1 MVRFKSAFAV
11 ALVILLCAAVGADA
25 QNKPLKKIRVG
36 VPSVGMGNIII
47 FVTKEGKLF
56 EKYGLDA
63 EVITVMGS
71 GIGSKALISGNLDI
85 IPIATPTVIAANL
98 AGADMAIL
106 AHTMP
111 AVVHALMVRPDIKKP
126 EDLKGKKIG
135 VSSLGSLT
143 DFLVR
148 SIAKKK
154 GLNPDRDIT
163 LITTG
168 GSDTERVMALKAG
181 SVEAS
186 ALSHPGYGLARKMGF
201 SMLWDSAKELDY
213 PWMEITTRRAAIKS
227 DRELITNYMKAH
239 LEGIALFKT
248 NRDFGIKVI
257 KKYLK
262 TPDDELVNESYD
274 IFAKMFLP
282 TPYPNHPGMKISY
295 RIRRH
300 DAQRRLGSQAGRVHR
315 SEFRRGSS
323 TRAASSSRCMRSEQA
338 GDQVHPER
346 RRHETTWQL
355 QHIKLCFHPSLF
367 LYRMKRTISTKMSRS
382 MRNLRV
388 KDATRLTPS
397 GKPCVHSRQS

>member
-1 MVRFKSAFAV
+1 MTQYKLLFA
-11 ALVILLCAAVGADA
+11 ALFVVLSLVLAQVGFA
-25 QNKPLKKIRVG
+25 QQKALKKIRVG

-47 FVTKEGKLF
+47 FVTKEGRLF

-111 AVVHALMVRPDIKKP
+111 AVVHALMVRPDIKRP

-163 LITTG
+163 LVTTG

-181 SVEAS
+181 AVEAT
-186 ALSHPGYGLARKMGF
+186 AVSHPGYGLARKMGY
-201 SMLWDSAKELDY
+201 SMLWDSAKELNY
-213 PWMEITTRRAAIKS
+213 PWMEITTRRAAIKN

-262 TPDDELVNESYD
+262 TPDDDLVNESYD
-274 IFAKMFLP
+274 IFSKMFLP

-295 RIRRH
+295 EYVAMTRNDNEVWNHKPEAFTDSSFVAELDKSGFIK
-300 DAQRRLGSQAGRVHR
+300 RLY
-315 SEFRRGSS
+315 E
-323 TRAASSSRCMRSEQA
+323 
-338 GDQVHPER
+338 
-346 RRHETTWQL
+346 
-355 QHIKLCFHPSLF
+355 K
-367 LYRMKRTISTKMSRS
+367 
-382 MRNLRV
+382 
-388 KDATRLTPS
+388 
-397 GKPCVHSRQS
+397 

>member
-1 MVRFKSAFAV
+1 MIRHKFLLAPLFALIWL
-11 ALVILLCAAVGADA
+11 ALA
-25 QNKPLKKIRVG
+25 QTGFSQSKPLKKIHVG

-47 FVTKEGKLF
+47 FITKEAKLF

-85 IPIATPTVIAANL
+85 IPIATPTVIAADL

-111 AVVHALMVRPDIKKP
+111 AVVHALMVRPDIKRP

-154 GLNPDRDIT
+154 GLNPDRDFT

-168 GSDTERVMALKAG
+168 GSDNERVMALKAG
-181 SVEAS
+181 VVEAT
-186 ALSHPGYGLARKMGF
+186 AVGHPGYGLARKMGF

-227 DRELITNYMKAH
+227 DRELITQYMKAH
-239 LEGIALFKT
+239 LAGIALFKT
-248 NRDFGIKVI
+248 NRDFSIKVI
-257 KKYLK
+257 KKVMK
-262 TPDDELVNESYD
+262 MTDDDLVNESYD
-274 IFAKMFLP
+274 IFSKMFLP
-282 TPYPNHPGMKISY
+282 TPYPNHPGMKISFEY
-295 RIRRH
+295 V
-300 DAQRRLGSQAGRVHR
+300 AMTR
-315 SEFRRGSS
+315 SDVWNHKPEEFTDPSFVAELDKSGF
-323 TRAASSSRCMRSEQA
+323 
-338 GDQVHPER
+338 
-346 RRHETTWQL
+346 
-355 QHIKLCFHPSLF
+355 IKSL
-367 LYRMKRTISTKMSRS
+367 YPK
-382 MRNLRV
+382 
-388 KDATRLTPS
+388 
-397 GKPCVHSRQS
+397 

>member
-1 MVRFKSAFAV
+1 MIRNKSVVV
-11 ALVILLCAAVGADA
+11 ALFVIVWLALA
-25 QNKPLKKIRVG
+25 QLGFAQTRPLKKIRVG

-181 SVEAS
+181 AVEAS
-186 ALSHPGYGLARKMGF
+186 AVSHPGYGLARKMGF
-201 SMLWDSAKELDY
+201 NMLWDSAKELDY
-213 PWMEITTRRAAIKS
+213 PWMEITTRRAAIKK
-227 DRELITNYMKAH
+227 DRELVTNYMKAH

-262 TPDDELVNESYD
+262 TPDDDLVSESYD
-274 IFAKMFLP
+274 IFSKMFLP

-295 RIRRH
+295 EYVAMTRNDIWNH
-300 DAQRRLGSQAGRVHR
+300 KPE
-315 SEFRRGSS
+315 EFTDPSFVEELDKSGF
-323 TRAASSSRCMRSEQA
+323 
-338 GDQVHPER
+338 
-346 RRHETTWQL
+346 
-355 QHIKLCFHPSLF
+355 IKSL
-367 LYRMKRTISTKMSRS
+367 YQK
-382 MRNLRV
+382 
-388 KDATRLTPS
+388 
-397 GKPCVHSRQS
+397 

>member
-1 MVRFKSAFAV
+1 MAKRK
-11 ALVILLCAAVGADA
+11 LLFLSVLATLFLGYA
-25 QNKPLKKIRVG
+25 QLGFSQQKPLKKIRVG

-47 FVTKEGKLF
+47 FITKEGKLF

-111 AVVHALMVRPDIKKP
+111 AVVHALMVRPDIKRP

-163 LITTG
+163 LISTG
-168 GSDTERVMALKAG
+168 GSDAERVMALKAG

-186 ALSHPGYGLARKMGF
+186 AMSHPGYGVAAKMGF

-227 DRELITNYMKAH
+227 DRELVMRYMKAH
-239 LEGIALFKT
+239 MEGIALFKT
-248 NRDFGIKVI
+248 NRDFSIKVI
-257 KKYLK
+257 KKVMK
-262 TPDDELVNESYD
+262 MTDDEMVNETYD
-274 IFAKMFLP
+274 IFSKMFLP
-282 TPYPNHPGMKISY
+282 TPYPNHPGMKISFDY
-295 RIRRH
+295 VAMTRNDVWSH
-300 DAQRRLGSQAGRVHR
+300 KPE
-315 SEFRRGSS
+315 EFTDPSFVTELDKSGF
-323 TRAASSSRCMRSEQA
+323 
-338 GDQVHPER
+338 
-346 RRHETTWQL
+346 
-355 QHIKLCFHPSLF
+355 IKSL
-367 LYRMKRTISTKMSRS
+367 YPK
-382 MRNLRV
+382 
-388 KDATRLTPS
+388 
-397 GKPCVHSRQS
+397 